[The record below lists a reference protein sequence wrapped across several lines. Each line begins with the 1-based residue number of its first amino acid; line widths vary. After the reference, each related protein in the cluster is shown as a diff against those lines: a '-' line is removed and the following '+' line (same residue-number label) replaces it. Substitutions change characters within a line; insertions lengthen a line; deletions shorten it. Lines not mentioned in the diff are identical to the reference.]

1 MSTKRSHILKEN
13 LKAAGFFMYLWCFSG
28 YQALKGEEKSELG
41 GVYILLGLYYDVA
54 NLRARDLPSYV
65 QMYW

>member
-1 MSTKRSHILKEN
+1 
-13 LKAAGFFMYLWCFSG
+13 MYVWYFSG

-54 NLRARDLPSYV
+54 NLHARDLPSYV
-65 QMYW
+65 QMFW